1 MYHCTLFCLLMSW
14 TLVGNPMIDLRVY
27 LVIQLDNMIQEKGG
41 KINAKLPSLQLEISF
56 SILFI

>member
-14 TLVGNPMIDLRVY
+14 TLVGNPMIDLHCY
-27 LVIQLDNMIQEKGG
+27 LVIQLDIKLQEKGG
-41 KINAKLPSLQLEISF
+41 KINTKLPPLQFEISF